1 MRLQKDGTTICPL
14 HQEKK
19 MNLTKS
25 RQQKDKPFER
35 DMILFLSDGFLFL
48 RATSQAGMLERT

>member
-35 DMILFLSDGFLFL
+35 DMILFLSDGFLI
-48 RATSQAGMLERT
+48 

>member
-35 DMILFLSDGFLFL
+35 DMIFISFRWFFIP
-48 RATSQAGMLERT
+48 AGNEPGGHA